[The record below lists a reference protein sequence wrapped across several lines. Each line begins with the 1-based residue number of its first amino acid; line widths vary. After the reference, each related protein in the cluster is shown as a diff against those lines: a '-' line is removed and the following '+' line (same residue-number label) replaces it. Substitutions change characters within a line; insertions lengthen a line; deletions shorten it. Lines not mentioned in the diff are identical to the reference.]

1 MARRHIDPV
10 EVARSGGE
18 PARFLWHD
26 KLYVVRDI
34 LDHWV
39 ENEEWWHAAGRP
51 AQSGRTGLMHGPDG
65 SAEARRVAP
74 GIGPGV
80 SDGTPSGTALLA
92 AEREVWRVEAA
103 AGRSAPLGVFELRLD
118 AHGSWTLARSLD

>member
-26 KLYVVRDI
+26 KLYVVRGV

-39 ENEEWWHAAGRP
+39 ENEEWWHTAGRAGGTQADRA
-51 AQSGRTGLMHGPDG
+51 AQGA
-65 SAEARRVAP
+65 SAGNA
-74 GIGPGV
+74 
-80 SDGTPSGTALLA
+80 SGTALLA

-118 AHGSWTLARSLD
+118 AHGAWTLARSLD

>member
-39 ENEEWWHAAGRP
+39 ENEEWWHTAARAGGAGGGADASHAAGGAARD
-51 AQSGRTGLMHGPDG
+51 ASGGNT
-65 SAEARRVAP
+65 AA
-74 GIGPGV
+74 
-80 SDGTPSGTALLA
+80 ALLA

>member
-39 ENEEWWHAAGRP
+39 ENEEWWHTAGRAGGGAEANRAVHGPVQEAPGGNAAG
-51 AQSGRTGLMHGPDG
+51 A
-65 SAEARRVAP
+65 
-74 GIGPGV
+74 
-80 SDGTPSGTALLA
+80 ALLA